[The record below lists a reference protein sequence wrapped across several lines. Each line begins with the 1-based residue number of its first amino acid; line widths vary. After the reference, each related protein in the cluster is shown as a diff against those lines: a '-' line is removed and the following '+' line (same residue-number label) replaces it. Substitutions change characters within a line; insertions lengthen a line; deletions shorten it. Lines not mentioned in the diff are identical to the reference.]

1 MEIQKGTLLRNKSDK
16 SYAIVI
22 CEPYTKFFRDVEYIY
37 GEFESGVAD
46 TAIRIKWVANGYEH
60 VCAIDE
66 LGSINC
72 WGRDNYDQVSNAPQ
86 GTFTSINSGLWHSCA
101 LKDGAILECW
111 GKNDVDQ
118 SFPIP

>member
-60 VCAIDE
+60 VLQKSKMLTNWEIISE
-66 LGSINC
+66 
-72 WGRDNYDQVSNAPQ
+72 
-86 GTFTSINSGLWHSCA
+86 
-101 LKDGAILECW
+101 E
-111 GKNDVDQ
+111 
-118 SFPIP
+118 